1 LTAALKQ
8 RLVGA
13 ALLVALAV
21 IFVPMLLDGS
31 GARQQLNDALTI
43 PEQPEAPASSLDQ
56 PELADADPSTGGE
69 AAEPAGGGESDR
81 GNAAGNRASEDAAQ
95 TAPDAAAES
104 APEAGTEP
112 GDESA
117 TATATASADGQGA
130 ASDSTPTNAEP
141 DSDAEPEPQM
151 ADASSTQADSPADDQ
166 ATDSGAATTET
177 GDEAAGDRDAASAG
191 GEASEPAGGS
201 SPGGDAGEPDA
212 GWIIQAGSFREE
224 TNAVVLRDKLREAGF
239 DAYAERTVG
248 DNGTWWRVRVGPVGD
263 RSGAE
268 RLKRRLESEL
278 RTAALLM
285 SYP

>member
-31 GARQQLNDALTI
+31 GARQRLNDALTI

-81 GNAAGNRASEDAAQ
+81 GNAAGNEPSEDAAQ
-95 TAPDAAAES
+95 TAPDAAPES
-104 APEAGTEP
+104 APEAGTDP

-117 TATATASADGQGA
+117 TEKATASADGQGA
-130 ASDSTPTNAEP
+130 ASASTPTSAEP
-141 DSDAEPEPQM
+141 DSDAEPEV

-166 ATDSGAATTET
+166 AAEQDRY
-177 GDEAAGDRDAASAG
+177 GDNGGEGASAG
-191 GEASEPAGGS
+191 GEASEPAGGA
-201 SPGGDAGEPDA
+201 SPSGDAGEPDE

-263 RSGAE
+263 RGGAE
-268 RLKRRLESEL
+268 RLKGRLESEL
-278 RTAALLM
+278 RTGALLM

>member
-31 GARQQLNDALTI
+31 GARQRLNDALTI

-56 PELADADPSTGGE
+56 PELADADPAPGGE

-81 GNAAGNRASEDAAQ
+81 GNAAGNEPSKDAAQ
-95 TAPDAAAES
+95 TAPDA
-104 APEAGTEP
+104 GTDP
-112 GDESA
+112 GGESA
-117 TATATASADGQGA
+117 TDTATASADGQGA
-130 ASDSTPTNAEP
+130 ASASTPTSAEP
-141 DSDAEPEPQM
+141 DSDAEPEV

-166 ATDSGAATTET
+166 AAESGVATTDT
-177 GDEAAGDRDAASAG
+177 GDEGAAAGEAASAG
-191 GEASEPAGGS
+191 GEASEPAGGA
-201 SPGGDAGEPDA
+201 SPSGDAGEPDE

-263 RSGAE
+263 RGGAE